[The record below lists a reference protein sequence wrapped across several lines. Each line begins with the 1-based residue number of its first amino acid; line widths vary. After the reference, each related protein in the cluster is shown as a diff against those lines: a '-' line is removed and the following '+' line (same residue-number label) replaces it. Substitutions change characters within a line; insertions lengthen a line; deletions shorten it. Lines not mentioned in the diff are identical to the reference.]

1 MVSDLMSNIIYIPN
15 FEKIVLRG
23 FFLWETEAHQAHYQ

>member
-1 MVSDLMSNIIYIPN
+1 MASDLMPNIIYIPN

-23 FFLWETEAHQAHYQ
+23 FLWETEAHQAHYQ